1 MDGLHISVVM
11 ETCRWY
17 ISDAI
22 KNHTHHLA
30 IIAIY
35 IDGLQCDPGSSE
47 HNGGGENRQFANG
60 RWITGYRFAVFK
72 DSCDLIDITN
82 HDLLWKC

>member
-1 MDGLHISVVM
+1 MFKYSGELVDITDLDGPILV
-11 ETCRWY
+11 Y

-35 IDGLQCDPGSSE
+35 TDGLQCDPGSSE
-47 HNGGGENRQFANG
+47 HNGGGENRNSVQEP
-60 RWITGYRFAVFK
+60 WI
-72 DSCDLIDITN
+72 I
-82 HDLLWKC
+82 